1 MREFKFIRG
10 KYTDENIFN
19 SDETNNCLFAYDS
32 KSDLVEFTEK
42 NDKEFQD
49 KFAELSSEDRLSEI
63 YTLRPSQFT
72 ISAKQKSDDSY
83 DFTFT
88 ANEKVYDGSRQFPT
102 NVIKKAEELIKA
114 NTTGEFNTTS
124 KLPILNLDGAA
135 VQKTPTTFTFKDTP
149 SFKRN
154 LVFKVSGS
162 LNERGYTAAQGESI
176 EEAYKTASGKIDYNS
191 GVVKGTF
198 YGGCKQQRVDPV
210 EKIVVS
216 NSLAVGENTT
226 LTVASKYTPATGYA
240 FICSEGN
247 SKHFDNEIKYGE
259 ISAFDLYKKLTE
271 YLEASNA
278 DDAVTISN
286 TFANTTS
293 TKYTLNNNNK
303 FVSFNGTSPVSAT
316 TYYEEDTSSSNT
328 DPIYASKV
336 NDAPDDKL
344 DLSTITF
351 VSSDAINVSPVEK
364 LIANAEAA
372 GKGRN
377 ALISTVG
384 VESDKL
390 AYVKIGSAWTPAS
403 QVDVEFSL
411 NGKKITLFS
420 KVAANTYTVTNE
432 DGAQINNVSK
442 ASISCTM
449 RHNGNTVLAFKYF
462 DKSSQ
467 NKYVVTAN
475 ISSYLDGQA
484 ANDFIKM
491 KVSVINTSYN
501 LKNNYVAYITGTSL
515 NTVYDGNLH
524 TYYEAAT
531 GNKTKID
538 STSYDFYY
546 KVQANAY
553 IFKKHFTVPA
563 YNADTSIIKGYN
575 NSYSGFFIR
584 DGNTLRGLK
593 DGDLTGN
600 SISVYTKSDYHLF
613 ANGVYENSDDTTK
626 YVMWSKDWQSVAIDS
641 SNASVRNTDNT
652 ISPVITNEV
661 FRLIDTVNV
670 NATQSD

>member
-32 KSDLVEFTEK
+32 EGNLVEFTEK
-42 NDKEFQD
+42 NNKEFQD
-49 KFAELSSEDRLSEI
+49 KFVGLSSGRLSEI

-72 ISAKQKSDDSY
+72 ISAEQKSDDHY

-102 NVIKKAEELIKA
+102 NVIQKAEELIKA
-114 NTTGEFNTTS
+114 NTTGEFNTES

-135 VQKTPTTFTFKDTP
+135 EQKTPTTFTFKDKP

-154 LVFKVSGS
+154 LVFKVTGS
-162 LNERGYTAAQGESI
+162 LNERGYATAQGENI

-198 YGGCKQQRVDPV
+198 YSGRKQQLVEPV
-210 EKIVVS
+210 AKTVVS
-216 NSLAVGENTT
+216 NQLAVGENTT
-226 LTVASKYTPATGYA
+226 LSVASKYTPADGYR
-240 FICSEGN
+240 FIY
-247 SKHFDNEIKYGE
+247 SKDGGKQFSDEIKYGE
-259 ISAFDLYKKLTE
+259 ISAFDLYKQLTE
-271 YLEASNA
+271 YLEAS
-278 DDAVTISN
+278 DANHAVNISN

-293 TKYTLNNNNK
+293 KKYILNNSNK
-303 FVSFNGTSPVSAT
+303 FVSFNNSSPVSGT

-328 DPIYASKV
+328 DPIYASKI
-336 NDAPDDKL
+336 NNAPDAKL
-344 DLSTITF
+344 DTEAITF
-351 VSSDAINVSPVEK
+351 VSGDAITVLPVNK

-372 GKGRN
+372 GKGKN

-384 VESDKL
+384 VESTQL

-403 QVDVEFSL
+403 QVNVEFFL

-420 KVAANTYTVTNE
+420 KAAVNTYTVTDE
-432 DGAQINNVSK
+432 DGAKTDNVSK
-442 ASISCTM
+442 ESISYTM
-449 RHNGNTVLAFKYF
+449 TYDKKNVSEFKYF
-462 DKSSQ
+462 DTSSET
-467 NKYVVTAN
+467 KYIVNAD
-475 ISSYLDGQA
+475 ISSYLNGTA
-484 ANDFIKM
+484 AKDFIKM

-501 LKNNYVAYITGTSL
+501 LKDNYVAYKTGTSL

-524 TYYEAAT
+524 AYYEAAT
-531 GNKTKID
+531 GNKTEIN

-553 IFKKHFTVPA
+553 IRKKSFTVPA
-563 YNADTSIIKGYN
+563 YGANTIVKGYS
-575 NSYSGFFIR
+575 NSYSGLFIR
-584 DGNTLRGLK
+584 DGNQLRGLK
-593 DGDLTGN
+593 DADLTGN

-613 ANGVYENSDDTTK
+613 DGGAYEDSSDTTN
-626 YVMWSKDWQSVAIDS
+626 YVMWSDNDWRETNITSQ
-641 SNASVRNTDNT
+641 NASVNGTVV
-652 ISPVITNEV
+652 SPITTNDV
-661 FRLIDTVNV
+661 FRLIVDGTLAVT
-670 NATQSD
+670 ATQSD